1 MNVLSAKKRRQIGH
15 ENEGVLGCRPAAGD
29 PMSQFVHGK
38 DDLGPHVREA
48 SLSRAQHGL
57 GVRHQRFLKEHE
69 EARRGGGGNDSH
81 GVRSGGANDEGRSAE
96 WDDVFAWA
104 HGKYLANVA
113 GGEYCKKS
121 WPQALDHHNTF
132 ENFILGAVDP
142 EHAAYKRVIA
152 MGEQGRMEDPWEEET
167 LVTVVI
173 WIVSPPDE
181 FATLSNGV
189 QVRRAC
195 LKLRYDPREFQR
207 CVSLGLLLTMQGSA
221 APIHAWS

>member
-1 MNVLSAKKRRQIGH
+1 
-15 ENEGVLGCRPAAGD
+15 
-29 PMSQFVHGK
+29 MSQFVHGK

-81 GVRSGGANDEGRSAE
+81 GVRSGGANDERRPAGWE
-96 WDDVFAWA
+96 DVFAWA

-121 WPQALDHHNTF
+121 WPQALEHHNTF
-132 ENFILGAVDP
+132 ENFILSAVDP
-142 EHAAYKRVIA
+142 EHAEYKRVIA
-152 MGEQGRMEDPWEEET
+152 MEQGRLEEPWGEDI
-167 LVTVVI
+167 LMTVVT
-173 WIVSPPDE
+173 WITFPADE

-189 QVRRAC
+189 QVRAC
-195 LKLRYDPREFQR
+195 LKLRYDPRFQR
-207 CVSLGLLLTMQGSA
+207 CVSLALLLTMQGSA
-221 APIHAWS
+221 APIDACSSSAVVVNCLHA